1 MGTLLSEIKNNYC
14 SKIAANFAQFADFAA
29 ILQNCCNFWT
39 IIFISSLCASAV
51 IRDCG
56 IRVFVYISFCISCP
70 SSSVA
75 AQLNQTLKQNVC
87 PYFIMPFVRVLI
99 SEYRAMISL
108 H

>member
-14 SKIAANFAQFADFAA
+14 SKIAADFAQFADFAA
-29 ILQNCCNFWT
+29 ILQNFWT

-56 IRVFVYISFCISCP
+56 IRVFVCISFCISCL

-75 AQLNQTLKQNVC
+75 AQLNQTLKQQNVC
-87 PYFIMPFVRVLI
+87 PYFIMPFARVLI
-99 SEYRAMISL
+99 SEYRAMVSL